1 MSVNSIESPEF
12 TYKTLVVS
20 FMYLL
25 ILSSPPT
32 QISYIYRCINSC
44 EVLEILLLYKN
55 TQEVNSHG
63 LVGGLIGEVNG
74 DKNGLMPACG
84 YVRKWLDN
92 EWYCLIVIDN
102 SANVINIQSVSYVN
116 QEPLI
121 ADIKVSSYDGT
132 KFIKCKMDG
141 TTNQTYDTK
150 LKYKFDGNKFKLWIK
165 SLYVSI
171 QILHANNVSGVF
183 VKQGPD
189 SGAVDITG
197 DI

>member
-1 MSVNSIESPEF
+1 M
-12 TYKTLVVS
+12 
-20 FMYLL
+20 
-25 ILSSPPT
+25 
-32 QISYIYRCINSC
+32 
-44 EVLEILLLYKN
+44 
-55 TQEVNSHG
+55 
-63 LVGGLIGEVNG
+63 GGLIGEVNG